1 MNEKEKT
8 TASVPS
14 VGADGEQS
22 LSYVTEEIIAEEP
35 DYFNFDDGK
44 YGEEYL
50 KQMLRM
56 SEPSYLPTMTMNQI
70 YETVYESRRPIIE
83 NLLYPGAYLFVG
95 APKVGKSFFMAQ
107 VAYHVSLGLP
117 LWDYSVNPG
126 TVLYLAL
133 EDDYRRIQERLYR
146 MFGVEGTDNLHFATC
161 AKSLGA
167 GLYEQLK
174 RFVREHLGTNLIII
188 DTLQKIREASNEK
201 YSYANDYEI
210 IGQLKAF
217 ADESNLCLL
226 IVHHTR
232 KQQADDSF
240 DRISGTNGL
249 LGAADGAFIM
259 EKEKRSGNKASI
271 EVSGRDQPDQK
282 LILERDPD
290 SLKWEL
296 DDVERELWVPM
307 PDPVLDKVE
316 ALVSGEKW
324 LWEGSPTELVEA
336 LQVDMKPNQLTRH
349 LNVNVGRLREEHWVM
364 YSNTRTHNGRL
375 IKIEAFHLEGD
386 DA

>member
-1 MNEKEKT
+1 MKKKKRPPRFHLL
-8 TASVPS
+8 AQMGSSRFP
-14 VGADGEQS
+14 
-22 LSYVTEEIIAEEP
+22 YVAKEIITEEP

-44 YGEEYL
+44 HGEEYF

-70 YETVYESRRPIIE
+70 YETVYENRRPIIE

-107 VAYHVSLGLP
+107 VAYHVSTGIP
-117 LWDYSVNPG
+117 LWDYPANPG

-146 MFGVEGTDNLHFATC
+146 MFSVEGTDNFHFATC
-161 AKSLGA
+161 AKSLGV

-174 RFVREHLGTNLIII
+174 RFVREHPDTNLIII

-217 ADESNLCLL
+217 ADESSLCLL

-249 LGAADGAFIM
+249 LGAADGVFIM
-259 EKEKRSGNKASI
+259 EKEKRSGNKAII

-282 LILERDPD
+282 ITLLRDFMT
-290 SLKWEL
+290 LL
-296 DDVERELWVPM
+296 
-307 PDPVLDKVE
+307 
-316 ALVSGEKW
+316 SGEQW

-364 YSNTRTHNGRL
+364 YSNTRTHNGRQ
-375 IKIEAFHLEGD
+375 IKIEAFHYESD

>member
-1 MNEKEKT
+1 MTEKEKT
-8 TASVPS
+8 APVVS
-14 VGADGEQS
+14 VGADTEQPIS
-22 LSYVTEEIIAEEP
+22 KKPISSISENGGNSKRFEELQREM
-35 DYFNFDDGK
+35 
-44 YGEEYL
+44 
-50 KQMLRM
+50 QLR
-56 SEPSYLPTMTMNQI
+56 SDPSYLQTISMNELFDTQYRSKQPLI
-70 YETVYESRRPIIE
+70 DG
-83 NLLYPGAYLFVG
+83 LLYPGTYIFAG
-95 APKVGKSFFMAQ
+95 SPKLGKSFLMAQ
-107 VAYHVSLGLP
+107 LAYHVSVGLP
-117 LWDYSVNPG
+117 LWDYKTHPG

-146 MFGVEGTDNLHFATC
+146 MFGVDGTDNLHFATF
-161 AKSLGA
+161 AKSLA
-167 GLYEQLK
+167 TGLFEQLK
-174 RFVREHLGTNLIII
+174 RFVKEHPETNLIII
-188 DTLQKIREASNEK
+188 DTLQKIREVNNDR

-259 EKEKRSGNKASI
+259 EKVKRSGNKASI

-282 LILERDPD
+282 LLLERDTET
-290 SLKWEL
+290 LKWEL
-296 DDVERELWVPM
+296 DDVERELWVKL
-307 PDPVLDKVE
+307 PDPVLEKVK
-316 ALVSGEKW
+316 ALVSGEQW
-324 LWEGSPTELVEA
+324 LWEGTPTELVEA
-336 LQVDMKPNQLTRH
+336 LQVDMKPNQLTRY

-364 YSNTRTHNGRL
+364 YSNTRTHNGRH
-375 IKIEAFHLEGD
+375 IKIESFHYESD

>member
-8 TASVPS
+8 TAPVPS
-14 VGADGEQS
+14 VGADGEQP
-22 LSYVTEEIIAEEP
+22 LSYVTKEIIAEEP

-44 YGEEYL
+44 HGEEYL
-50 KQMLRM
+50 KQMLRK

-107 VAYHVSLGLP
+107 IAYHVSTGIP
-117 LWDYSVNPG
+117 LWDYPVNPG

-146 MFGVEGTDNLHFATC
+146 MFDVEGTDNLHFATC

-174 RFVREHLGTNLIII
+174 RFVREHPDTNLIII

-217 ADESNLCLL
+217 ADKANLSLL

-259 EKEKRSGNKASI
+259 EKEKRSGNKAII

-282 LILERDPD
+282 ITLVRDYMTLQWEFEDAERDLWKPLPDPILE
-290 SLKWEL
+290 
-296 DDVERELWVPM
+296 
-307 PDPVLDKVE
+307 KVE
-316 ALVSGEKW
+316 ALVSGEQW
-324 LWEGSPTELVEA
+324 LWEGSPTELVKA

-349 LNVNVGRLREEHWVM
+349 MNVNVGRLLEEYGIM
-364 YSNTRTHNGRL
+364 YSNTRTHNGRQ
-375 IKIEAFHLEGD
+375 IKIEAFHYESD

>member
-1 MNEKEKT
+1 MENKKEM
-8 TASVPS
+8 TAPNVS
-14 VGADGEQS
+14 VGADTEQP
-22 LSYVTEEIIAEEP
+22 IQKIAENSIYE
-35 DYFNFDDGK
+35 Y
-44 YGEEYL
+44 EENIKSFEEMQREMQL
-50 KQMLRM
+50 SLD
-56 SEPSYLPTMTMNQI
+56 PSYLKAVSMNELFDTQYQSKPPLI
-70 YETVYESRRPIIE
+70 DG
-83 NLLYPGAYLFVG
+83 LLYPGTYIFAG
-95 APKVGKSFFMAQ
+95 SPKLGKSFLMAQ
-107 VAYHVSLGLP
+107 LAYHVSVGLP
-117 LWDYSVNPG
+117 LWDYNTHPG

-146 MFGVEGTDNLHFATC
+146 MFGVDGTDNLHFATF
-161 AKSLGA
+161 AKSLA
-167 GLYEQLK
+167 TGLFEQLK
-174 RFVREHLGTNLIII
+174 RFVKEHPGTNLIII
-188 DTLQKIREASNEK
+188 DTLQKIREVNNDR

-259 EKEKRSGNKASI
+259 EKVKRSGNKASI

-282 LILERDPD
+282 LLLERDTET
-290 SLKWEL
+290 LKWEL
-296 DDVERELWVPM
+296 DDVERELWVKL
-307 PDPVLDKVE
+307 PDPVLEKVK
-316 ALVSGEKW
+316 ALVSGEQW

-364 YSNTRTHNGRL
+364 YSNTRTHNGRH
-375 IKIEAFHLEGD
+375 IKIEAFHYESD

>member
-1 MNEKEKT
+1 MKEKEKT
-8 TASVPS
+8 TVPIPS

-22 LSYVTEEIIAEEP
+22 LSYVTDEIVAQEP

-44 YGEEYL
+44 HGEEYL
-50 KQMLRM
+50 KHMLRM

-70 YETVYESRRPIIE
+70 YETVYESLRPIIE

-107 VAYHVSLGLP
+107 IAYHVSTGTP
-117 LWDYSVNPG
+117 LWDYMVNPG

-146 MFGVEGTDNLHFATC
+146 MFGVDGTDKLHFATF
-161 AKSLGA
+161 AKSLA
-167 GLYEQLK
+167 TGL
-174 RFVREHLGTNLIII
+174 FEHPGTNLIII
-188 DTLQKIREASNEK
+188 DTLQKIREVDGDR
-201 YSYANDYEI
+201 YSYANDYDI

-217 ADESNLCLL
+217 ADASNLCLL
-226 IVHHTR
+226 IVHHKR

-259 EKEKRSGNKASI
+259 EKVKRSGNKASI

-282 LILERDPD
+282 LLLERDAGI
-290 SLKWEL
+290 LKWEL
-296 DDVERELWVPM
+296 DDVERELWVPL

-316 ALVSGEKW
+316 ALVSGEQW
-324 LWEGSPTELVEA
+324 LWEGTPTELAEA

-349 LNVNVGRLREEHWVM
+349 LNVNVGRLLEEYGVM
-364 YSNTRTHNGRL
+364 YSNTRTHNGRQ
-375 IKIEAFHLEGD
+375 IKIEAFHYESD